1 MKYIA
6 KNIKN
11 NKYIE
16 KIIEHNYVDKHGIYL
31 RKLKETKK
39 IKNAIVLYN
48 SSYSYYI
55 SIYTNDL
62 KNYKF
67 IPQHIA
73 ERSIKLEKL
82 KKKELDIFKYKNK

>member
-48 SSYSYYI
+48 
-55 SIYTNDL
+55 
-62 KNYKF
+62 
-67 IPQHIA
+67 
-73 ERSIKLEKL
+73 R
-82 KKKELDIFKYKNK
+82 